1 MKAYEAYVMARFIGK
16 ARKNAISFDE
26 VVKAMSETGNSLPI
40 EYKETSLGGL
50 AKVHKFQLPALS
62 YLFNPLFHKIID
74 SENKITK
81 KPIKTKLTC
90 QIFIGILNM

>member
-50 AKVHKFQLPALS
+50 AKVHKF
-62 YLFNPLFHKIID
+62 
-74 SENKITK
+74 
-81 KPIKTKLTC
+81 
-90 QIFIGILNM
+90 